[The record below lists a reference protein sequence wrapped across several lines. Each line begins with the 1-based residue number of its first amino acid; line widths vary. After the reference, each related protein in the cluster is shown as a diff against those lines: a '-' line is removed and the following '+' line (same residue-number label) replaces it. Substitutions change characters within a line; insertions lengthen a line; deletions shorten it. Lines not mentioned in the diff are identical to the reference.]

1 MKKILIVIVVL
12 IALVALAAGILVA
25 TFDPNRFRPLIEQK
39 VREATGYD
47 LKIGGIGLAFRGGLA
62 LAVNDVRLSAGDAEP
77 FVRVRS
83 VVAAVDVA
91 SVLARSPRVTSI
103 RIEQPLLLIERRSDG
118 RYNYETTAAP
128 VASAPSPATTAQAGG
143 AALAIDS
150 VVIENGRIEYLD
162 GAQKQQRK
170 LELSDLDLSINDI
183 APGKPLRFD
192 GSAALLGRSQNV
204 RVTGQVV
211 LPAGATPVQISGVTL
226 ETDLEKIDYDKAIA
240 AVPELREFVRAGWKG
255 RLKAE
260 LSNFS
265 PSPDAIKKL
274 ESKIQLQGGRL
285 ELSLAPLP
293 VEDVL
298 ARISASQGR
307 IRIEELA
314 ASFAGGRIGGVALAD
329 LTGPVPQVQFTLNA
343 LDLNVAQLLAAGVSR
358 EVMTGRLSGLFEGT
372 ASGTDAASLA
382 TSLIGGG
389 RISLRDAVVLNFNL
403 VREIVRKMS
412 ILPGAS
418 ESIEKRLP
426 PAYRQRLEQ
435 ADTRLGPVDV
445 PFTVAQG
452 RVEMPQLAFGA
463 QDFALRGSAVLH
475 PGNILQARASVE
487 VAPDLS
493 QSIVGA
499 VDAAKYFLNPR
510 GAMELP
516 ATIEGPLGQL
526 KVVPDLGQAT
536 QRFVADQGQKL
547 LSDLLSKKS
556 DAPAQDGAQQAA
568 GGTAAEDPLQSLIK
582 SFS

>member
-1 MKKILIVIVVL
+1 MKKILIVLTVL
-12 IALVALAAGILVA
+12 IVLAALAAGIFIV
-25 TFDPNRFRPLIEQK
+25 TFDPNRYRPIIEQK

-47 LKIGGIGLAFRGGLA
+47 LTIGGIGLTLRGGLA
-62 LAVNDVRLSAGDAEP
+62 LAVNDVSLGAGAAEP
-77 FVRVRS
+77 FVRIRS
-83 VVAAVDVA
+83 VAAAVDLA

-103 RIEQPLLLIERRSDG
+103 RIEQPVILIERGGDG
-118 RYNYETTAAP
+118 RFNFETTAASEPPGASGP
-128 VASAPSPATTAQAGG
+128 VSAQPAG

-150 VVIENGRIEYLD
+150 VVIENGRIEYVD
-162 GAQKQQRK
+162 GAQKQPRK
-170 LELSDLDLSINDI
+170 LELADLDLTVRDI
-183 APGKPLRFD
+183 APGKPLRFN

-204 RVTGQVV
+204 RVSGQVS
-211 LPAGATPVQISGVTL
+211 LSSGAAPVQISGLVL

-240 AVPELREFVRAGWKG
+240 AVPELRELVRAGWKG

-260 LSNFS
+260 LSNFT
-265 PSPDAIKKL
+265 PSPDALKNL
-274 ESKIQLQGGRL
+274 ESRIELDGGRL

-293 VEDVL
+293 IENVQ

-307 IRIEELA
+307 VRIEELA
-314 ASFAGGRIGGVALAD
+314 ASFAGGRIGGGALAD
-329 LTGPVPQVQFTLNA
+329 LTGPAPAVQFTLNA

-358 EVMTGRLSGLFEGT
+358 EVLTGRLSGIFEGSS
-372 ASGTDAASLA
+372 SGADAASFTRNLV
-382 TSLIGGG
+382 GGG
-389 RISLRDAVVLNFNL
+389 QISLRDAVVLNFNL
-403 VREIVRKMS
+403 VREIVQKMS

-475 PGNILQARASVE
+475 PGNVLQARASVE

-547 LSDLLSKKS
+547 LSDLLSKKQES
-556 DAPAQDGAQQAA
+556 APAGSTE
-568 GGTAAEDPLQSLIK
+568 GTVAPTQEDQLQGLLKNIL
-582 SFS
+582 